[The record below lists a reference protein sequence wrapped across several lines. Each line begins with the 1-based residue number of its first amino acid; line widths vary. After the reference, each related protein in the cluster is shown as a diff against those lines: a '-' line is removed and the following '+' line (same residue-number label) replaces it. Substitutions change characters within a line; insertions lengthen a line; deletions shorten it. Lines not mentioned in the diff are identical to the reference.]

1 MIWCSSH
8 LRTCYVS
15 PFVQVYVFC
24 LSGVFVFLKVLELLL
39 APHFIFCF
47 YNWGLFLP
55 YVFWLICLWILLICL
70 LWFSHGFSSL
80 FFRHIIIYYENS
92 NFSCQILM
100 LLIAFSCLM
109 VWANTFNTILNY
121 SRDSGR
127 FYLVPDLVG
136 DTLMFIK

>member
-1 MIWCSSH
+1 MCLH
-8 LRTCYVS
+8 L
-15 PFVQVYVFC
+15 FKFMF
-24 LSGVFVFLKVLELLL
+24 FVFQECLFSSKFWDFSWLHILFF
-39 APHFIFCF
+39 AFITE
-47 YNWGLFLP
+47 
-55 YVFWLICLWILLICL
+55 
-70 LWFSHGFSSL
+70 GFSFLMSSDWFVYEYYWFVYYGFPMVSL
-80 FFRHIIIYYENS
+80 LFFFRHIIIYYENS

-109 VWANTFNTILNY
+109 IWANTFNTILNY